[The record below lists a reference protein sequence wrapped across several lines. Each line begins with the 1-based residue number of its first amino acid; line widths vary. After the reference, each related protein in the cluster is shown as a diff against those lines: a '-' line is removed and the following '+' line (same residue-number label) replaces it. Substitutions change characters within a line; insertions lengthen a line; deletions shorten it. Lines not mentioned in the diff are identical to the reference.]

1 MSKTVKVN
9 GKVYEDVNYV
19 KLDLADGSGIA
30 VFEDMEQRNYATE
43 TFVEAYVDNA
53 VANAGAGIQLFKNV
67 GTDVVITAGETTSH
81 IAFMYDPSAD
91 GLEDIE
97 GVPLIQLYGSSGT
110 YGTNIIPVSWRMKKS
125 GTAASGITYAVYPVL
140 AEPAEESVAVSMYS
154 DYQFYNYS
162 M

>member
-1 MSKTVKVN
+1 MSKNVKVN
-9 GKVYEDVNYV
+9 GKTYEGVNYV

-30 VFEDMEQRNYATE
+30 VFEDIEQRSYATE

-67 GTDVVITAGETTSH
+67 GADVVIAAGETTTS
-81 IAFMYDPSAD
+81 IPFMYDPSAD

-97 GVPLIQLYGSSGT
+97 GVPLIQLYGRGGN
-110 YGTNIIPVSWRMKKS
+110 YGSKVVPVSWRMTKS
-125 GTAASGITYAVYPVL
+125 GSGTYAVYPIL
-140 AEPAEESVAVSMYS
+140 SEPAEESVSVSLYS